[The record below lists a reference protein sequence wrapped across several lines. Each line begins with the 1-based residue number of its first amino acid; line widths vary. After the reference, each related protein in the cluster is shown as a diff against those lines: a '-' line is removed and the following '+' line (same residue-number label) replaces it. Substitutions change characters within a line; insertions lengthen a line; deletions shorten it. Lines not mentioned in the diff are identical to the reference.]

1 MRNILYLSILFLF
14 LVKNSFAQELKC
26 VAQVATPQIEGTDK
40 KVYETLQTSIYEF
53 MNSKKWTNNTFGID
67 EKIECSILI
76 TISERV
82 SQDEFKGTIQ
92 VQSRRPIYKTSYSST
107 LFNFVDK
114 DFTFKYIES
123 QSLDFNE
130 NSFMSNL
137 TSVLGYYAYIVI
149 GLDYD
154 SYSPYG
160 GSPFYEKAQTIVN
173 NAQNA
178 ADKGWKSF
186 ESQKNRYWLVENL
199 MNKSYSGVRDC
210 IYQYHRKGLD
220 MMTENNETARGSIT
234 TGMESMQKVYKEKP
248 SLFIFQV
255 FFSAKSDELV
265 NIYSQGSPMEK
276 TRVVNIL
283 NVVDPANSNKYK
295 KILNP

>member
-1 MRNILYLSILFLF
+1 
-14 LVKNSFAQELKC
+14 
-26 VAQVATPQIEGTDK
+26 
-40 KVYETLQTSIYEF
+40 
-53 MNSKKWTNNTFGID
+53 
-67 EKIECSILI
+67 
-76 TISERV
+76 
-82 SQDEFKGTIQ
+82 
-92 VQSRRPIYKTSYSST
+92 
-107 LFNFVDK
+107 
-114 DFTFKYIES
+114 
-123 QSLDFNE
+123 
-130 NSFMSNL
+130 MSNL
-137 TSVLGYYAYIVI
+137 TSVLGYYAYMII

-154 SYSPYG
+154 SFSPYG
-160 GSPFYEKAQTIVN
+160 GTPFYEKAQTIVN

-178 ADKGWKSF
+178 SEKGWKSF

-234 TGMESMQKVYKEKP
+234 TGMESLQKVYKEKP

-255 FFSAKSDELV
+255 FFAAKADELV

-276 TRVVNIL
+276 TRIVNIL